1 MSLIRAKDGALVLGP
16 GAVHQG
22 HTQGRARQMLWRR
35 RDKVRVA
42 IVQQHN
48 PEQPNVRFGV
58 DENQVHHTFR
68 HTDQLGLDRN
78 AVSNAIR
85 ADLARQG
92 PASPGA
98 TITGNISVGGVTI
111 EYRAFGLAD
120 GTINVGR
127 ITGP

>member
-1 MSLIRAKDGALVLGP
+1 
-16 GAVHQG
+16 
-22 HTQGRARQMLWRR
+22 
-35 RDKVRVA
+35 VRVA

-58 DENQVHHTFR
+58 AENQVHHTFR

-85 ADLARQG
+85 ADLAGQG

>member
-85 ADLARQG
+85 ADLAGQG
-92 PASPGA
+92 PASPGQPSLETSA
-98 TITGNISVGGVTI
+98 SAGLRSNIERSV
-111 EYRAFGLAD
+111 
-120 GTINVGR
+120 
-127 ITGP
+127 